1 MAADGRIEIDTRIEK
16 QNVEQELRQLKRE
29 IRLMAKEMQLANYKG
44 MMPFQKQLLES
55 QKKMYNLAATMHQ
68 FSGTNAEFMQQVKQL
83 GAEYKKAND
92 AMINANNMAKVS
104 MIQTA
109 GQMMNMTTQAK
120 RISDNYDRMGNVLYK
135 VNKAGLAVAD
145 RMNQIANNG
154 NAAVLALR
162 MLGPT
167 ASMKQLLDMQR
178 MITQGIMR
186 FQMVALGAAVTGALL
201 YSSLHEAAKK
211 ANKEYAQSFETML
224 AALRKAFEPM
234 VQVFA
239 EVMTHVY
246 KFITAIANMII
257 KFNEAHPVLAKVL
270 QGILMLIPALTLLL
284 SPLAIGIGLLAGFQ
298 AAWAS
303 IWTMIG
309 PLVTGL
315 AAMSATVWIVAAA
328 IVGLTAFLVHLWKT
342 NEGFRNAVINA
353 WNQIKSTAVNVW
365 NFIWNSI
372 LQPIWSAI
380 VTYGKQVIEQLR
392 QFWNQNGEQIKQ
404 AAQNVWSFIS
414 TYISTH
420 LQTILTIFQAVFPVI
435 KQIVQ
440 TAWTFIK
447 EVISGALQIIMGLI
461 KTFAS
466 VLTGDWKGA
475 WEGVKQ
481 IVNGAVQVILAV
493 IKTSF
498 IGRIIDAIKTLGT
511 SLINSVQSM
520 WNSAKS
526 IFNSSINAV
535 KSIVTSGFNAI
546 KSFISSTL
554 NAIRSTTSSI
564 WNSIKSTISSAVNG
578 IRSTVTS
585 AFNTIRSIASSVW
598 NAIKSSISSAV
609 NTARSTVSSAFS
621 SMRSAVS
628 SAMSNIRSTITSMWS
643 RAVSFLRS
651 INLYSVGRN
660 IIQGLLKGISSMASA
675 VIAKAK
681 SIANSIT
688 KTIKSALS
696 IHSPS
701 RVMRDEI
708 GKWIPLG
715 MAEGIDKYVDTV
727 KLAALKM
734 AELALPNIQQIA
746 ATPSITTNN
755 HAPITVNLKYNGV
768 GDIQDAY
775 NMVDILERELSYR
788 LINRLRMSGVRV

>member
-16 QNVEQELRQLKRE
+16 QNVEQELRQLQRE
-29 IRLMAKEMQLANYKG
+29 ISTMAKEMQLANQKG
-44 MMPFQKQLLES
+44 MMPFQKSLLES
-55 QKKMYNLAATMHQ
+55 QKKMYQLASTMHN
-68 FSGTNAEFMQQVKQL
+68 FSGTNADFMNQVKQL

-120 RISDNYDRMGNVLYK
+120 RISDNYDRMGNALYK

-186 FQMVALGAAVTGALL
+186 FQMVALSAAVTGAIL
-201 YSSLHEAAKK
+201 YSSLHEAAKN
-211 ANKEYAQSFETML
+211 ANKEYAKSFENML

-246 KFITAIANMII
+246 NFITAIAQMII

-303 IWTMIG
+303 IWAMIG

-328 IVGLTAFLVHLWKT
+328 IVGLTTFLVHLWKT
-342 NEGFRNAVINA
+342 NEGFRNAVISA
-353 WNQIKSTAVNVW
+353 WNQIKATAASVW

-372 LQPIWSAI
+372 LQPIWKAI

-392 QFWNQNGEQIKQ
+392 QFWEKNGEQIKQ
-404 AAQNVWSFIS
+404 AAQVVWSFIS
-414 TYISTH
+414 KYIGSQ
-420 LQTILTIFQAVFPVI
+420 LKTILAIFQATFPVVQ
-435 KQIVQ
+435 KIVQ
-440 TAWTFIK
+440 TAWNFIK
-447 EVISGALQIIMGLI
+447 EVINGALKIILGLI

-475 WEGVKQ
+475 WEGIKSILKGALQ
-481 IVNGAVQVILAV
+481 IVVTT
-493 IKTSF
+493 IKNSF
-498 IGRIIDAIKTLGT
+498 IGQVL
-511 SLINSVQSM
+511 
-520 WNSAKS
+520 
-526 IFNSSINAV
+526 
-535 KSIVTSGFNAI
+535 
-546 KSFISSTL
+546 
-554 NAIRSTTSSI
+554 
-564 WNSIKSTISSAVNG
+564 STISSFVSQA
-578 IRSTVTS
+578 ISKITS
-585 AFNTIRSIASSVW
+585 FASNLKAKFSE
-598 NAIKSSISSAV
+598 I
-609 NTARSTVSSAFS
+609 VSSATSKFNEVKNAI
-621 SMRSAVS
+621 MRP
-628 SAMSNIRSTITSMWS
+628 IEQ
-643 RAVSFLRS
+643 AVSFVKQQVDKIVSFFKNAKISFPKIKLPHFSISGKFSLNPPSVPKISVNWYKKGGLFPANSPQIIGIGDANVPEAALPLSPRVLGMIGDRIAQHMPMMAQGSRS
-651 INLYSVGRN
+651 ITIETPIYLDGYEIARAIFPYNETM
-660 IIQGLLKGISSMASA
+660 QGNVYTSK
-675 VIAKAK
+675 
-681 SIANSIT
+681 
-688 KTIKSALS
+688 
-696 IHSPS
+696 
-701 RVMRDEI
+701 
-708 GKWIPLG
+708 
-715 MAEGIDKYVDTV
+715 
-727 KLAALKM
+727 
-734 AELALPNIQQIA
+734 
-746 ATPSITTNN
+746 
-755 HAPITVNLKYNGV
+755 
-768 GDIQDAY
+768 
-775 NMVDILERELSYR
+775 
-788 LINRLRMSGVRV
+788 LRMNGVRV

>member
-29 IRLMAKEMQLANYKG
+29 ISLMAKEMQLANLKG

-120 RISDNYDRMGNVLYK
+120 RISDNYDRMGNALYK

-167 ASMKQLLDMQR
+167 ASTKQLLDMQM
-178 MITQGIMR
+178 MINQGLMR
-186 FQMVALGAAVTGALL
+186 FQMVALSAAVTGALL

-224 AALRKAFEPM
+224 AALRKAFKPM

-257 KFNEAHPVLAKVL
+257 KFNEAHPVLAKIL

-342 NEGFRNAVINA
+342 NEGFRNAVISA
-353 WNQIKSTAVNVW
+353 WNQIKATAASVW

-372 LQPIWSAI
+372 LKPIWNALVS
-380 VTYGKQVIEQLR
+380 YGKQVIEQLR
-392 QFWNQNGEQIKQ
+392 QFWEKNGEQIKQ
-404 AAQNVWSFIS
+404 AAQVVWSFIS
-414 TYISTH
+414 KYISSQ
-420 LQTILTIFQAVFPVI
+420 LKTIAAIFQATFPVI
-435 KQIVQ
+435 QKIVQ
-440 TAWTFIK
+440 TAWNFIK
-447 EVISGALQIIMGLI
+447 EVINGTLKIVLGLV

-466 VLTGDWKGA
+466 LLTGDWKGA
-475 WEGVKQ
+475 WEGIKSILKGALQ
-481 IVNGAVQVILAV
+481 IVVAT
-493 IKTSF
+493 IKNSF
-498 IGRIIDAIKTLGT
+498 IGQILSTIASFVSQGISKISSFSSSLRSKFSEIVSSAT
-511 SLINSVQSM
+511 S
-520 WNSAKS
+520 K
-526 IFNSSINAV
+526 FNAV
-535 KSIVTSGFNAI
+535 KNAI
-546 KSFISSTL
+546 
-554 NAIRSTTSSI
+554 
-564 WNSIKSTISSAVNG
+564 
-578 IRSTVTS
+578 
-585 AFNTIRSIASSVW
+585 
-598 NAIKSSISSAV
+598 
-609 NTARSTVSSAFS
+609 
-621 SMRSAVS
+621 MRP
-628 SAMSNIRSTITSMWS
+628 IEQ
-643 RAVSFLRS
+643 AVSFVRQQVAKIVGFFRNARISFPKIKLPHFSISGKFSLMPPSVPKINVSWYKKGGLFPPNSPQLIGIGDANVPEAALPLSPRVLGMIGDRIAQHMPMMAQGSRS
-651 INLYSVGRN
+651 ITIETPIYLDGYEIARAIFPYNETM
-660 IIQGLLKGISSMASA
+660 QGNVYTSK
-675 VIAKAK
+675 
-681 SIANSIT
+681 
-688 KTIKSALS
+688 
-696 IHSPS
+696 
-701 RVMRDEI
+701 
-708 GKWIPLG
+708 
-715 MAEGIDKYVDTV
+715 
-727 KLAALKM
+727 
-734 AELALPNIQQIA
+734 
-746 ATPSITTNN
+746 
-755 HAPITVNLKYNGV
+755 
-768 GDIQDAY
+768 
-775 NMVDILERELSYR
+775 
-788 LINRLRMSGVRV
+788 LRMNGVRV

>member
-16 QNVEQELRQLKRE
+16 QNAEQELRQLKRE
-29 IRLMAKEMQLANYKG
+29 ISLMAKEMQLANYKG

-120 RISDNYDRMGNVLYK
+120 RISDNYDRMGNALYK

-186 FQMVALGAAVTGALL
+186 FQMVALSAAVTGAIL

-211 ANKEYAQSFETML
+211 ANKEYAKSFEDML

-246 KFITAIANMII
+246 QFITEIANMII

-328 IVGLTAFLVHLWKT
+328 IVGLTTFLVHLWKT
-342 NEGFRNAVINA
+342 NEGFRNAVISA
-353 WNQIKSTAVNVW
+353 WNQIKDTAESVW
-365 NFIWNSI
+365 NFIWSGI
-372 LQPIWSAI
+372 LQPILKELI
-380 VTYGKQVIEQLR
+380 TYGKQVIEQLR
-392 QFWNQNGEQIKQ
+392 QFWGENGEQIKQ
-404 AAQNVWSFIS
+404 AAQAVWSFIS
-414 TYISTH
+414 KYIGSQ
-420 LQTILTIFQAVFPVI
+420 LKTILAVFQTTFPVV
-435 KQIVQ
+435 QRIVQ
-440 TAWTFIK
+440 TAWNIIK
-447 EVISGALQIIMGLI
+447 EVINGSLKIILGLI

-475 WEGVKQ
+475 WEGIKSILNGALQ
-481 IVNGAVQVILAV
+481 IVVAAIRNSFIVQVL
-493 IKTSF
+493 
-498 IGRIIDAIKTLGT
+498 
-511 SLINSVQSM
+511 
-520 WNSAKS
+520 
-526 IFNSSINAV
+526 
-535 KSIVTSGFNAI
+535 
-546 KSFISSTL
+546 
-554 NAIRSTTSSI
+554 
-564 WNSIKSTISSAVNG
+564 STISSFVSQA
-578 IRSTVTS
+578 ISKITS
-585 AFNTIRSIASSVW
+585 FASNLKTKFSE
-598 NAIKSSISSAV
+598 I
-609 NTARSTVSSAFS
+609 VSSATSKFNAVKNAIMDPIRLATDFVKGQVDKIVGFFRNMKISFPKIKLPHFS
-621 SMRSAVS
+621 ISGKFSLMPP
-628 SAMSNIRSTITSMWS
+628 
-643 RAVSFLRS
+643 
-651 INLYSVGRN
+651 SVPKISVDWYKDG
-660 IIQGLLKGISSMASA
+660 GLFP
-675 VIAKAK
+675 
-681 SIANSIT
+681 ANSPQI
-688 KTIKSALS
+688 IGIGDARVPEAALPL
-696 IHSPS
+696 SP
-701 RVMRDEI
+701 RV
-708 GKWIPLG
+708 LG
-715 MAEGIDKYVDTV
+715 MIGDRIAQHMPQ
-727 KLAALKM
+727 M
-734 AELALPNIQQIA
+734 ATGGQHITIETPIYLDGYEIA
-746 ATPSITTNN
+746 RAIFPYSETMQGN
-755 HAPITVNLKYNGV
+755 
-768 GDIQDAY
+768 AY
-775 NMVDILERELSYR
+775 TSK
-788 LINRLRMSGVRV
+788 LRMNGVRV

>member
-29 IRLMAKEMQLANYKG
+29 ISLMAKEMQLANLKG
-44 MMPFQKQLLES
+44 MMPFQKQLLET

-120 RISDNYDRMGNVLYK
+120 RIAENYDRMANPLYK
-135 VNKAGLAVAD
+135 VNKAGLAVAN

-186 FQMVALGAAVTGALL
+186 FQMVALSAAVTGALL
-201 YSSLHEAAKK
+201 YSSLHEAAKE
-211 ANKEYAQSFETML
+211 ANAEYAKSFENML

-257 KFNEAHPVLAKVL
+257 KFNEAHPVLAKIL

-353 WNQIKSTAVNVW
+353 WNSIKSAIIGAW
-365 NFIWNSI
+365 NFI
-372 LQPIWSAI
+372 QPYIQTVI
-380 VTYGKQVIEQLR
+380 DTVTSFVQQKLAQMKA
-392 QFWNQNGEQIKQ
+392 FWDQHGEQI
-404 AAQNVWSFIS
+404 I
-414 TYISTH
+414 
-420 LQTILTIFQAVFPVI
+420 QAVQNAWNTIKTIISAAMAVLGPIIQIGWALIVNIVKSTWDAIKSIIDGALKVIQGIIKVFTGIFTGDFSLLWEGI
-435 KQIVQ
+435 KQI
-440 TAWTFIK
+440 FF
-447 EVISGALQIIMGLI
+447 GALQAIWGWVNLYFIGKFLGPLKSFGSSAKTII
-461 KTFAS
+461 
-466 VLTGDWKGA
+466 KGA
-475 WEGVKQ
+475 WD
-481 IVNGAVQVILAV
+481 
-493 IKTSF
+493 F
-498 IGRIIDAIKTLGT
+498 I
-511 SLINSVQSM
+511 
-520 WNSAKS
+520 KS
-526 IFNSSINAV
+526 IFTN
-535 KSIVTSGFNAI
+535 
-546 KSFISSTL
+546 TL
-554 NAIRSTTSSI
+554 NAIKTALVGAFNAMK
-564 WNSIKSTISSAVNG
+564 NSVNG
-578 IRSTVTS
+578 AMNLIKNIISGAWNAAKNIVVSVLGGIRTVVTTVW
-585 AFNTIRSIASSVW
+585 NTIK
-598 NAIKSSISSAV
+598 NTISSAV
-609 NTARSTVSSAFS
+609 NTAKSSVSNAFNAMKNAVSSVMSQVSSA
-621 SMRSAVS
+621 
-628 SAMSNIRSTITSMWS
+628 IRSGWNK
-643 RAVSFLRS
+643 AVSFLKS
-651 INLYSVGRN
+651 INLYSIGRN
-660 IIQGLLKGISSMASA
+660 IIQGLIRGIKAMAGSVASA
-675 VIAKAK
+675 ISEIAG
-681 SIANSIT
+681 N
-688 KTIKSALS
+688 IKNRIKNALG

-701 RVMRDEI
+701 VVMEQEV

-715 MAEGIDKYVDTV
+715 LAKGIEKYSKDVN
-727 KLAALKM
+727 LAALKM
-734 AELALPNIQQIA
+734 AELAVPNMQQIA

-755 HAPITVNLKYNGV
+755 HAPITVNLKYSGT

-775 NMVDILERELSYR
+775 KMVDILERELGYR
-788 LINRLRMSGVRV
+788 LMNQLRMNGVRV